1 MTVRGGK
8 QKRCSQATCKAKV
21 QFLPAASG
29 AKVVALATRFR
40 PQRQEDEMKRTMN
53 IAIATAVLATAGA
66 ALAQQ
71 SSPVVHANKGQSAE
85 RQSRDEGTCHTLAR
99 KKTGVDPVVMAE
111 NSTPLQPG
119 KGITSEPIAAPSTA
133 MGSSGG
139 GATGSGDMG
148 GQAGAGATGSSSGG
162 ATGSSSG
169 VDMGASGSTSAGA
182 SGMHPEKKSSQLAQ
196 GSSGTA
202 GTTGQGGPAGS
213 GKHKP
218 QQFSM
223 AHSADSYNRVFAQ
236 CMTGRGYTV
245 ENTAPSGA
253 P

>member
-1 MTVRGGK
+1 
-8 QKRCSQATCKAKV
+8 
-21 QFLPAASG
+21 
-29 AKVVALATRFR
+29 
-40 PQRQEDEMKRTMN
+40 MKRTMN

-71 SSPVVHANKGQSAE
+71 SSPTVHATKGQSAE

-139 GATGSGDMG
+139 GATGSG
-148 GQAGAGATGSSSGG
+148 SGG
-162 ATGSSSG
+162 
-169 VDMGASGSTSAGA
+169 TSAGA
-182 SGMHPEKKSSQLAQ
+182 SGMHPEKKSSQQAQ
-196 GSSGTA
+196 GSSGTS
-202 GTTGQGGPAGS
+202 GTTGQGGPAGK
-213 GKHKP
+213 GHKP
-218 QQFSM
+218 TQFSM
-223 AHSADSYNRVFAQ
+223 AHSAEGYDRAFAS
-236 CMTGRGYTV
+236 CMTSRGYTV
-245 ENTAPSGA
+245 ESTTPSGA

>member
-1 MTVRGGK
+1 
-8 QKRCSQATCKAKV
+8 
-21 QFLPAASG
+21 
-29 AKVVALATRFR
+29 
-40 PQRQEDEMKRTMN
+40 MKRTMN

-71 SSPVVHANKGQSAE
+71 SSPTVHATKGQSAE

-139 GATGSGDMG
+139 GATGSGSGDMG
-148 GQAGAGATGSSSGG
+148 GQAGAGTMDQSGGGSSGSTGAMGSSGAG
-162 ATGSSSG
+162 ATGTSSG
-169 VDMGASGSTSAGA
+169 SEMGASGSGSGSTSAGA
-182 SGMHPEKKSSQLAQ
+182 SGMHPEKKSSQQAQ
-196 GSSGTA
+196 GSSGTS
-202 GTTGQGGPAGS
+202 GTTGQGGPAGK
-213 GKHKP
+213 GHKP
-218 QQFSM
+218 TQFSM
-223 AHSADSYNRVFAQ
+223 AHSAEGYDRAFAS
-236 CMTGRGYTV
+236 CMTSRGYTV
-245 ENTAPSGA
+245 ESTTPSGA